1 VLGVIVAIRPIH
13 TGHAAGRAAA
23 AAHSRDHVGVQLLA
37 AQDRL
42 TWIAVVWAG
51 CVRDFRNGGS
61 SLAVQAARV
70 TFPAPDRAEIAAA
83 ITGILDSGM
92 LTLGRYTREFEA
104 AFARAHDNGAAGPVH
119 AVAVASGTA
128 ALEIA
133 LRAVPA
139 PGAGPAGAA
148 TGAGA
153 STTGVAGRDV
163 IVPANTFY
171 ATAAAVLRAG
181 GRPVF
186 ADIDPA
192 TFALSPDTLA
202 AALTPRTAAV
212 VLVHVGGLITPDVAA
227 LRQLCAEAGIAF
239 IEDAAHA
246 HGATWQGQFA
256 GSFGTAAAFSF
267 YPTKVV
273 TCGEG
278 GMILTGTAALA
289 DEARIYRDQG
299 KGSFGANHHVREG
312 YAWRMS
318 ELHAV
323 TGLVHL
329 RRMVTSIERRR
340 TVAARY
346 SAALGGLDGLDVL
359 AEPPGC
365 RSNIYKYIAVLPPGC
380 DRARF
385 KKELADLHDVR
396 MAGEVYDVPLH
407 HQPVLAPFAGPALP
421 VAEDLCARHV
431 CLPVHSDMTD
441 DEAEQVVAA
450 VSAVYR
456 AMTGA

>member
-1 VLGVIVAIRPIH
+1 
-13 TGHAAGRAAA
+13 
-23 AAHSRDHVGVQLLA
+23 
-37 AQDRL
+37 
-42 TWIAVVWAG
+42 
-51 CVRDFRNGGS
+51 
-61 SLAVQAARV
+61 VQAARV

-92 LTLGRYTREFEA
+92 LTLGRYTRDFEA
-104 AFARAHDNGAAGPVH
+104 AFAQAHCPGDDEPLQ

-133 LRAVPA
+133 LRAVPV
-139 PGAGPAGAA
+139 PAGAD
-148 TGAGA
+148 G
-153 STTGVAGRDV
+153 TGVAGREV

-192 TFALSPDTLA
+192 TLALSPDTVA

-212 VLVHVGGLITPDVAA
+212 VLVHIGGLITPEVAA
-227 LRQLCAEAGIAF
+227 LRRLCEDRGIAL

-256 GSFGTAAAFSF
+256 GSFGAAAAFSF

-278 GMILTGTAALA
+278 GMILTGSGALA

-299 KGSFGANHHVREG
+299 KGSFGANHHVRAG

-329 RRMVTSIERRR
+329 RRMAASIERRR
-340 TVAARY
+340 AVAARY
-346 SAALGGLDGLDVL
+346 TAALAGLDGLDAL

-365 RSNIYKYIAVLPPGC
+365 RSNIYKYIAVLPRGC

-385 KKELADLHDVR
+385 KKELADLHEVR
-396 MAGEVYDVPLH
+396 LAGEVYDTPLH

-421 VAEDLCARHV
+421 AAEDMCARHV

-441 DEAEQVVAA
+441 AEAEQVVAA
-450 VSAVYR
+450 VTAVYR